1 MTTSYFKKS
10 YAAQKGFTLIEL
22 MVVIAIIGLLSSVV
36 LASLT
41 SARAG
46 ARDAQRQEEAIQ
58 MRNALALYQL
68 DNNGFPTCPGTTDLV
83 GASCTGA
90 ALSSTL
96 STPLAMANEGTSPTS
111 NWWDFALGKI
121 AHAASKYIGAIPT
134 DPTNNSATG
143 YVFGYTTSPANT
155 SAPYTDINGNS
166 ISTGLAQQAS
176 FYYQSETGTKKTGS
190 SYLEGIVIG
199 QQNFGTYGGTNGW
212 VPAINSIHQIT
223 TGTVNP

>member
-10 YAAQKGFTLIEL
+10 YVAQKGFTLIEL

-68 DNNGFPTCPGTTDLV
+68 DNNGFPACPAV
-83 GASCTGA
+83 GGC
-90 ALSSTL
+90 SSTAVVTSVL
-96 STPLAMANEGTSPTS
+96 QTPLSLAMDTDSSKT
-111 NWWDFALGKI
+111 NWWNFALGKI
-121 AHAASKYIGAIPT
+121 AHAASKYIGALPV
-134 DPTNNSATG
+134 DPTNNSSTG
-143 YVFGYTTSPANT
+143 YVFGYTTGPVITAV
-155 SAPYTDINGNS
+155 PYTDVNGTIVTN
-166 ISTGLAQQAS
+166 GLASQAS
-176 FYYQSETGTKKTGS
+176 FYYQSETGTKRTGS

-223 TGTVNP
+223 TGPVNP